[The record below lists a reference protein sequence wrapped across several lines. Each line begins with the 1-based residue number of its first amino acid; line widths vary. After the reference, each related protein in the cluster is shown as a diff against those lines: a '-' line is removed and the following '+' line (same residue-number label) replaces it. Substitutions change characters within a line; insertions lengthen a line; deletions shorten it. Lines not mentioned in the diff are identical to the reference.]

1 MDCIHCHKNFKNIY
15 SLTKHQK
22 TAKYCLVLQGKI
34 EEEINDDKI
43 YMCGYCQKTLSTK
56 YTLDAHINI
65 CLEGI
70 NAKRLQKEQKE
81 QSDQLRIKEEKHKN
95 ELQERIFE
103 LEEKYKNELQERI
116 FELEEKHAL
125 YIIKL
130 EEKYEFRIKEL
141 NETIKHICIKAVEKP
156 TKTSNTINNVNNNNV
171 VFFNLSQ
178 EEIRD
183 KCIQF
188 GPERCKS
195 IKDIANYT
203 IENILTDDNGQLMYS
218 CSDASR
224 QIFKFI
230 DSNGNT
236 VKDPNA
242 TKLISQ
248 IRPIFDEKCA
258 SLKDRISYHREDKQ
272 RDLSKTKNINSK
284 NYIIKELEDCKDYE
298 DKLGRLQTNIKLMD
312 KNQEFCKELIKR
324 TC

>member
-1 MDCIHCHKNFKNIY
+1 MDCNHCHKNFKNIY

-34 EEEINDDKI
+34 EEMNDEI
-43 YMCGYCQKTLSTK
+43 YMCGYCKKTLSTK

-65 CLEGI
+65 CLDGI
-70 NAKRLQKEQKE
+70 KIKQIEKEQKE
-81 QSDQLRIKEEKHKN
+81 QSHQLHIKEEKHKI
-95 ELQERIFE
+95 ELQERI
-103 LEEKYKNELQERI
+103 I
-116 FELEEKHAL
+116 ELEEKHTL
-125 YIIKL
+125 DIVELEDRYKIILKEQ
-130 EEKYEFRIKEL
+130 EEKYELRIKDL
-141 NETIKHICIKAVEKP
+141 NETIKQICIKAVEKP
-156 TKTSNTINNVNNNNV
+156 TKTLNTINNVNNNM

-178 EEIRD
+178 DEIRE

-218 CSDASR
+218 CADASR
-224 QIFKFI
+224 HIFKFI

-258 SLKDRISYHREDKQ
+258 SLKDKINYHREDKQ
-272 RDLSKTKNINSK
+272 RDLSKTQNINSK
-284 NYIIKELEDCKDYE
+284 NYIRKELEDCKDYE
-298 DKLGRLQTNIKLMD
+298 DKLGKLETNIKLMD

>member
-1 MDCIHCHKNFKNIY
+1 MNCNHCNKNFKNIH

-22 TAKYCLVLQGKI
+22 TAKYCLVIQGKI
-34 EEEINDDKI
+34 EEVINDGTI

-56 YTLDAHINI
+56 YNLDVHINT
-65 CLEGI
+65 CSVGSG
-70 NAKRLQKEQKE
+70 AKQVQKEYSE
-81 QSDQLRIKEEKHKN
+81 QLRIQEEKHTL
-95 ELQERIFE
+95 EL
-103 LEEKYKNELQERI
+103 
-116 FELEEKHAL
+116 
-125 YIIKL
+125 IKL
-130 EEKYEFRIKEL
+130 EEKYELILKEQEEKYELRIKDL

-156 TKTSNTINNVNNNNV
+156 TKTINNNVNNNNV

-178 EEIRD
+178 DEIRE

-218 CSDASR
+218 CADASR

-230 DSNGNT
+230 DSNGIV
-236 VKDPNA
+236 VKDPKA
-242 TKLISQ
+242 SKLISQ
-248 IRPIFDEKCA
+248 IRPIFSEKCA
-258 SLKDRISYHREDKQ
+258 SLKDKINYHREDKQ
-272 RDLSKTKNINSK
+272 RDLVKTKNINSK
-284 NYIIKELEDCKDYE
+284 NYIRKELEDCKDYE
-298 DKLGRLQTNIKLMD
+298 DKLGRLETNIKLMD

>member
-22 TAKYCLVLQGKI
+22 TAKYCLILQGKI
-34 EEEINDDKI
+34 EEEMNDDKI

-65 CLEGI
+65 CLEGM
-70 NAKRLQKEQKE
+70 NAKRLQKEKKE
-81 QSDQLRIKEEKHKN
+81 QSDQLHIKEEKHKI
-95 ELQERIFE
+95 ELQERIIE
-103 LEEKYKNELQERI
+103 LEEKYTLD
-116 FELEEKHAL
+116 L
-125 YIIKL
+125 IKL
-130 EEKYEFRIKEL
+130 EDKYKIILKEQEEKYELRIKEL

-156 TKTSNTINNVNNNNV
+156 SKISNITNNNNV

-178 EEIRD
+178 EEIRE

-218 CSDASR
+218 CADASR

-258 SLKDRISYHREDKQ
+258 SLKDRINYHREDKQ

-284 NYIIKELEDCKDYE
+284 NYIRKELEDCKDYE
-298 DKLGRLQTNIKLMD
+298 DKLGKLQTNIKLMD